1 MTTSNPDPSE
11 LDRIYEGATDEM
23 RLIMREILALE
34 DRNMHLQQPQSMAEK
49 IVYILDEYVAED

>member
-1 MTTSNPDPSE
+1 MTSNSPDPSE
-11 LDRIYEGATDEM
+11 LDRIYDEATDEM
-23 RLIMREILALE
+23 RMIMREILALE